1 MMEVDVGIFIIARWV
16 HRDASFIKLQPATH
30 RKPAMS
36 LNSEAIL
43 RGQPGHHMSTHQKL
57 IIAGTK

>member
-1 MMEVDVGIFIIARWV
+1 MRV
-16 HRDASFIKLQPATH
+16 SSKQPATH

-36 LNSEAIL
+36 LNSEAIV

-57 IIAGTK
+57 IIAGTKYQMICHTVDEEIP